1 MKLSLT
7 LNSWPLSRQQQQ
19 RQLEQ
24 LNQLSV
30 DRVYLGETV
39 CEKRDRPA
47 LRSLLEY
54 AEVAS
59 HSGKQVVLS
68 TLNLIN
74 GPREL
79 KLLQQICHQTE
90 CLVEASDLTAV
101 QLMAEQKRPFLASA
115 NLNLYNLDSLR
126 WMQSLGAIGFTPPI
140 DISDDNAAVLI
151 AQAREALITPLSAEM
166 IGFGW
171 PVLAVSA
178 RCATA
183 RIQGRNKAH
192 CDKICQ
198 QRSLPLASTL
208 EGQEMLHINGP
219 QTHGAIP
226 VDRLDAIHY
235 WQQQGVEWM
244 RLVPGPGLDADWL
257 TQLSEDLAA
266 AAPLRRHEIPVP
278 THKTTTG

>member
-19 RQLEQ
+19 QQLQQ
-24 LNQLSV
+24 LSQLSV

-47 LRSLLEY
+47 LRTLLEY
-54 AEVAS
+54 AETAS

-68 TLNLIN
+68 TLNLVN

-79 KLLQQICHQTE
+79 KLVENVCRQSE
-90 CLVEASDLTAV
+90 FLVEASDLTAV
-101 QLMAEQKRPFLASA
+101 QLMAEQKRPFWASA

-140 DISDDNAAVLI
+140 DISDDNAVRLI
-151 AQAREALITPLSAEM
+151 AESRESLIAPLSAEM

-183 RIQGRNKAH
+183 RIQGRNKQH

-198 QRSLPLASTL
+198 QRSVPLASTL
-208 EGQEMLHINGP
+208 EGQNLLHINGP
-219 QTHGAIP
+219 QSHGARP
-226 VDRLDAIHY
+226 VDRLDAVHY

-244 RLVPGPGLDADWL
+244 RLVPGPSLDADWL
-257 TQLSEDLAA
+257 SHLSEDLAA
-266 AAPLRRHEIPVP
+266 AAPFRRHEIPAP
-278 THKTTTG
+278 THKTAIG